1 MVHVLQLLTV
11 SRGWFSRIWLMS
23 VAFNVC
29 RIFGKRFRYEQSH
42 ARPRPIFNCAL
53 YTLRWR
59 ALLLLQFEKRWQQ
72 HSSIFTRKPLQN
84 SAETPKHGGW
94 SPDDESQVQGFFL
107 PWFSHTSCALRISHI
122 SRKYRC
128 AERRQ
133 RKERPASL
141 QQRQHLS
148 ELCRLIC
155 RVYLF
160 IEFFHSLSGV
170 GLVAPEES
178 LPAEVDPSRRTIIF
192 IVADGIHF
200 RLNCFDI
207 SHRNR
212 GGNDGHRD
220 RITARLGWYKNT

>member
-1 MVHVLQLLTV
+1 
-11 SRGWFSRIWLMS
+11 MS
-23 VAFNVC
+23 VGFSGSVLDTSNLT
-29 RIFGKRFRYEQSH
+29 RGLGRSLI
-42 ARPRPIFNCAL
+42 AL
-53 YTLRWR
+53 YTRWYGELCYFCSLKKGGSNILRF
-59 ALLLLQFEKRWQQ
+59 LPESLFK
-72 HSSIFTRKPLQN
+72 IPPKPRNTVGDPRMTSLR
-84 SAETPKHGGW
+84 SR
-94 SPDDESQVQGFFL
+94 GFFL